1 MRERQMS
8 SRIVKVACLFLATHV
23 LAGCGHSPSFN
34 VLGSFF
40 PGWILAVFLG
50 IVCALLLHVLLVR
63 LDLQRWF
70 AALPLLY
77 LSVTVLTASLIWLV
91 AFD

>member
-1 MRERQMS
+1 MRS
-8 SRIVKVACLFLATHV
+8 TAKVVGLAFS
-23 LAGCGHSPSFN
+23 LSLLNGCGHSPSFN

-40 PGWILAVFLG
+40 PGWIMAVLLG
-50 IVCALLLHVLLVR
+50 IVCALCARFLLVR
-63 LDLQRWF
+63 LGWERRF

-77 LSVTVLTASLIWLV
+77 FSITVLAASLVWLI